1 MCALLQPLAQ
11 LGPKPHADSIGPN
24 VSLNPQTMQ
33 LSRFASKLDK
43 PRSAR
48 RDHVHDEASF
58 AREQGHRIEHGGI
71 ALSTQQPQDS

>member
-1 MCALLQPLAQ
+1 
-11 LGPKPHADSIGPN
+11 
-24 VSLNPQTMQ
+24 MQ

-71 ALSTQQPQDS
+71 ALSTRQPQDS